1 MRRLALLLLLAA
13 RLDAGG
19 WVSLAPPVVPRQEI
33 AVVAAAG
40 KLYILGG
47 IDANRQGI
55 ASVEE
60 YDPATNAWRM
70 RAPMPRPLHHPAAA
84 AIGGAIYVIGGYDGQ
99 TNAPTSAVHRYDIAA
114 NQWTAVASLP
124 SPRAA
129 LAAVTIDGK
138 IYAVGGV
145 PGSGRELTV
154 YDPAANAWTAR
165 APMPTPREHLAAAAE
180 GGMLYVAG
188 GRFPANTNAFERF
201 DPASDTWTA
210 LPPLPTARG
219 GLTAAAFDG
228 RVYVFGGE
236 GNRAVATGVFAEVE
250 SYGVAANAWRREED
264 MLTPRHGIGA
274 ATIEGR
280 IHIPSGS
287 PFEGFGTTPVHDAF
301 VVHPSR
307 RRAVRR

>member
-1 MRRLALLLLLAA
+1 MRRLALLLLTAT
-13 RLDAGG
+13 RLYAGG
-19 WVSLAPPVVPRQEI
+19 WVSLAPPIVPRQEI
-33 AVVAAAG
+33 AAVAAVG
-40 KLYILGG
+40 KIYILGG

-60 YDPATNAWRM
+60 YDPATNAWRT

-99 TNAPTSAVHRYDIAA
+99 TNAPTSAVHRYDIAG

-129 LAAVTIDGK
+129 LAAVTIGGK

-154 YDPAANAWTAR
+154 YDPATNAWTAR
-165 APMPTPREHLAAAAE
+165 APMPTPREHLAAATDGA
-180 GGMLYVAG
+180 MLYVAG

-201 DPASDTWTA
+201 DPASGTWTA

-219 GLTAAAFDG
+219 GLAAAALHG
-228 RVYVFGGE
+228 RIYVFGGE
-236 GNRAVATGVFAEVE
+236 GNRATATGVFAEVE
-250 SYGVAANAWRREED
+250 SFEVATSTWRREED

-274 ATIEGR
+274 VTLGER

-287 PFEGFGTTPVHDAF
+287 PFEGFGTAGVHDAF
-301 VVHPSR
+301 VARPSR